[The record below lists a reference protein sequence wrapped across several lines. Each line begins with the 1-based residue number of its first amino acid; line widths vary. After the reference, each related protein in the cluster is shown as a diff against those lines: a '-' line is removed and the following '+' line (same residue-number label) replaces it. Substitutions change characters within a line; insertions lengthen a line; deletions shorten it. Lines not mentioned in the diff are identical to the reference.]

1 MLEWITIA
9 ELSSKNMRHK
19 ELRGITMTCAT
30 VHDRRDFLCVQ
41 TQLDGHRQDF
51 SNSRAVDIEQQLIDE
66 FRQLNGSCRPPH
78 RRAVTETPDRIRPRR
93 GDPPVASI

>member
-1 MLEWITIA
+1 MLEWIAIA
-9 ELSSKNMRHK
+9 EPSSKNMRHK
-19 ELRGITMTCAT
+19 ELRGITTTCAT

-66 FRQLNGSCRPPH
+66 FRQLTGTCRAHVENGY
-78 RRAVTETPDRIRPRR
+78 RIRPRR